1 MLYRNIKGIGIALCW
16 LAFLLSLSGCGLLKD
31 DPVHLGVKAV
41 IAEIDTE
48 NQTIRVK
55 DGAAEGDLGESWLI
69 DCSSISMSYCD
80 FATQKAMSISFEDL
94 QVDDEVLLGIRSSE
108 LESLRYKSGAEG
120 KIKVEQLQLYTQRI
134 SMDT

>member
-1 MLYRNIKGIGIALCW
+1 M
-16 LAFLLSLSGCGLLKD
+16 LSLSGCGLLKD
-31 DPVHLGVKAV
+31 DPLHLGVKAV

-55 DGAAEGDLGESWLI
+55 DGAAEGDLGESCLI
-69 DCSSISMSYCD
+69 DCSSISMIYCD

-134 SMDT
+134 SMDTY